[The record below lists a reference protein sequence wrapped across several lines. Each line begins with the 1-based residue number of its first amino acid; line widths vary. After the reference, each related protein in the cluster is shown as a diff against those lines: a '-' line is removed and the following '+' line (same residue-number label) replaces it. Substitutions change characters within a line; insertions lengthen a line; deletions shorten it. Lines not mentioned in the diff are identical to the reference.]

1 MGIRGELYSTRF
13 VCNERTYFFNV
24 KQNRTGDVFLSIV
37 ESKPGEGESFDR
49 RSIVVFGEYMDGFL
63 KAFQSALKF
72 IDKTGIKVEPDQTLY
87 RERDGEAHQDEGREG
102 RERKAQPRQSRFRD
116 TDTARRPDSRGERS
130 PAPFSARRT
139 SPYPQSSSTDRH
151 HDHAPRNAAPRSPG
165 GRSSAPRGASSREE
179 GSASKPVRKIV
190 VRKTRKSDSN

>member
-72 IDKTGIKVEPDQTLY
+72 IDKTGIKVEPDQSLY
-87 RERDGEAHQDEGREG
+87 HERDGESHHDEGRDG
-102 RERKAQPRQSRFRD
+102 RERKTQPRQNRFRD
-116 TDTARRPDSRGERS
+116 PDTARRSDFRS
-130 PAPFSARRT
+130 EHNSAPTSTRRV
-139 SPYPQSSSTDRH
+139 SPHGQSSYSDRQH
-151 HDHAPRNAAPRSPG
+151 EQAPRNAAPRS
-165 GRSSAPRGASSREE
+165 SSGHDAAPRNASFRNESM
-179 GSASKPVRKIV
+179 ASKPVRKIV
-190 VRKTRKSDSN
+190 VRKPKKNDSK

>member
-37 ESKPGEGESFDR
+37 ESKPSEGESFDR

-87 RERDGEAHQDEGREG
+87 RDHDEESRHDEGRDG
-102 RERKAQPRQSRFRD
+102 RERKVQPRQSRFRD
-116 TDTARRPDSRGERS
+116 TDAPRRSDSRSERG
-130 PAPFSARRT
+130 PAPASARRA
-139 SPYPQSSSTDRH
+139 SPYPQSSYADRQ
-151 HDHAPRNAAPRSPG
+151 HDHAPRNAVPRSSG
-165 GRSSAPRGASSREE
+165 GRSSAPRGASSRDE

-190 VRKTRKSDSN
+190 VRKTRKNDAD

>member
-37 ESKPGEGESFDR
+37 ESKPSEGESFDR
-49 RSIVVFGEYMDGFL
+49 RSIVVFGENMDGFL

-87 RERDGEAHQDEGREG
+87 RDREGEAHQDEGRDW

-116 TDTARRPDSRGERS
+116 TD
-130 PAPFSARRT
+130 
-139 SPYPQSSSTDRH
+139 
-151 HDHAPRNAAPRSPG
+151 APRRSDFRSSG
-165 GRSSAPRGASSREE
+165 GRSSAHRSASPRDE

-190 VRKTRKSDSN
+190 VRKTRKSDGN

>member
-24 KQNRTGDVFLSIV
+24 KKNRTGDVFLTIV
-37 ESKPGEGESFDR
+37 ESKPSEGESFDR

-87 RERDGEAHQDEGREG
+87 REREGEVHLDEGRDG
-102 RERKAQPRQSRFRD
+102 RERKTQQHQSRFRD
-116 TDTARRPDSRGERS
+116 TDAPRRSDSRHERG
-130 PAPFSARRT
+130 P
-139 SPYPQSSSTDRH
+139 
-151 HDHAPRNAAPRSPG
+151 APRSPG
-165 GRSSAPRGASSREE
+165 GRSSAPRSHSARDE
-179 GSASKPVRKIV
+179 GSPSRPMRKIV
-190 VRKTRKSDSN
+190 VRKSRKSDDR

>member
-37 ESKPGEGESFDR
+37 ESKPSEGESFDR

-72 IDKTGIKVEPDQTLY
+72 IDKTGIRVEPDQSLY
-87 RERDGEAHQDEGREG
+87 RDREGEDHHDEGRES
-102 RERKAQPRQSRFRD
+102 RERKAHPRQGRFRD
-116 TDTARRPDSRGERS
+116 TDTARRSDSRGERG
-130 PAPFSARRT
+130 PAPSSARRT
-139 SPYPQSSSTDRH
+139 SPYPQSSSADRQ
-151 HDHAPRNAAPRSPG
+151 HDHAPHNAFSRSASPRNE
-165 GRSSAPRGASSREE
+165 GAS
-179 GSASKPVRKIV
+179 SKPVRKIV
-190 VRKTRKSDSN
+190 VRKTRKSDGN

>member
-37 ESKPGEGESFDR
+37 ESKPSEGESFDR

-87 RERDGEAHQDEGREG
+87 RDREGEAHQDEGRDG

-116 TDTARRPDSRGERS
+116 TDAPSRSDSRHERG
-130 PAPFSARRT
+130 P
-139 SPYPQSSSTDRH
+139 
-151 HDHAPRNAAPRSPG
+151 APRNPV
-165 GRSSAPRGASSREE
+165 GRSSAHRSASPRDE
-179 GSASKPVRKIV
+179 GTASKPVRKIV
-190 VRKTRKSDSN
+190 VRKTRKSDGN